1 MTGTNFALNYH
12 LNQYSKLLRL
22 INCKFPKFFK
32 TPPIFTIWKSTKQ
45 IGNKILGHPVSHQI
59 CLKEFKFGICLCLPY

>member
-32 TPPIFTIWKSTKQ
+32 TPPIFTIWKSTKKQ
-45 IGNKILGHPVSHQI
+45 KTNWKQNSWTPCISPNMS
-59 CLKEFKFGICLCLPY
+59 EGI